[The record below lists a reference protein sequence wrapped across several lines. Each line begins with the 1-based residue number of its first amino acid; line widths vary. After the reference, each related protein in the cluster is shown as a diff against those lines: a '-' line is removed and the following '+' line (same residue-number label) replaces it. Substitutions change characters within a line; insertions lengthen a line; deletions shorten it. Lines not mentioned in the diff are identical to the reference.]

1 MTPHAGRIGAK
12 KENVLIQARGCT
24 AAIFPQPYGKIVSI
38 RPSGHKLL
46 QAPLDSLATGGL
58 WSLELAPG
66 ANDSWPMIVDSE
78 TLQDVKRYA

>member
-46 QAPLDSLATGGL
+46 H
-58 WSLELAPG
+58 
-66 ANDSWPMIVDSE
+66 
-78 TLQDVKRYA
+78 VKRYA